1 MGGRIGTGSGRVPGK
16 RFVVLSEAEGS
27 WVWFWLL
34 AVAGVRVAAG
44 SAGISITA
52 VESSD
57 SGGSP
62 LLQQGEVALEG
73 SGSELS
79 LFSSFG
85 ASAPDS
91 SAKAPENNNEDA
103 TFSSAEALLL
113 PC

>member
-1 MGGRIGTGSGRVPGK
+1 
-16 RFVVLSEAEGS
+16 A
-27 WVWFWLL
+27 
-34 AVAGVRVAAG
+34 AVAAG
-44 SAGISITA
+44 SAAGISITA

-62 LLQQGEVALEG
+62 LLQQGEAALEG

-91 SAKAPENNNEDA
+91 SAKAPENNMK
-103 TFSSAEALLL
+103 TRLSAALKRCFPPAKAGGFHQACNASHAGNVILSHAFTS
-113 PC
+113 PDESP